1 MLKEEFENRTKM
13 TITDEEYPEVDALY
27 MACGDI
33 DKDDFC
39 EKYITMEGRLELLHK
54 LERVN
59 HSLHERIN
67 SVLSDRATKLIES
80 KKQKEEFVRFLLQES
95 ERTDN
100 WTLYHKAQELVGDA
114 EVIRRKIKYD
124 LKLNQEDLE
133 FIASH
138 LIDTPL

>member
-1 MLKEEFENRTKM
+1 MLQKEFEERTKLSV
-13 TITDEEYPEVDALY
+13 TAEEYVKIDALY

-33 DKDDFC
+33 DKDEFC
-39 EKYITMEGRLELLHK
+39 EKYMTFEGRLELLHK

-124 LKLNQEDLE
+124 LKLNQEDLK

>member
-1 MLKEEFENRTKM
+1 MLQNEFEERTKLSV
-13 TITDEEYPEVDALY
+13 TAEEYVKIDALY

-33 DKDDFC
+33 DKNEFC
-39 EKYITMEGRLELLHK
+39 EKYMTFEGRLELLHK

-124 LKLNQEDLE
+124 LELNQEDLK